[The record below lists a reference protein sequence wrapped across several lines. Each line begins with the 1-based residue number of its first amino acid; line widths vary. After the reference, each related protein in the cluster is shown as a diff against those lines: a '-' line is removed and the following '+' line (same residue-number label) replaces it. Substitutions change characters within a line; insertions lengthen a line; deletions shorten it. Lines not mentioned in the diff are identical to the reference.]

1 MSQPRAGS
9 EAPAAGAG
17 TPAVRPGRLRGRLRA
32 LIGWGSIAAG
42 SAASRALS
50 VLASVIVA
58 RELGPGGFGD
68 FSIFI
73 ALLTVFSMA
82 TRFVDITYVR
92 YASLARDPSRA
103 VLRATLLMK
112 LAITAVFAALAY
124 PLARALARF
133 LYDRD
138 DLTGPIVFA
147 IVAGLAVGL
156 VAFRA
161 STFLAERR
169 YVAYSL
175 VGSLFYV
182 ATIVALLP
190 TWIGGMELEATTV
203 YWIFLG
209 AALAVGLP
217 ALATLVA
224 SAWPLELDRSLMSNV
239 VRFATWLFAANL
251 VSVVLLRL
259 DVILLAAYVDK
270 VEVGFYGAAVRI
282 AMVIGL
288 LIGAM
293 SGFFLPR
300 VGETRSSRAALRAYL
315 HDARFFVLV
324 LGLGIVLTWL
334 AAPLLVRGLF
344 GSEFADATSL
354 VRIILLGT
362 LCMAISA
369 PLGQLLLGG
378 EVPRGVVFLN
388 LTRLGVILGLIL
400 LLAPRFGATGVAWAY
415 VGSELAAVVYVAVAA
430 VVIWRNTPEAETD

>member
-1 MSQPRAGS
+1 VSEQRAGS
-9 EAPAAGAG
+9 ETPAGGAG
-17 TPAVRPGRLRGRLRA
+17 TPAIVPGRLRGRLRA
-32 LIGWGSIAAG
+32 LIGWASIAAG
-42 SAASRALS
+42 TAGSRGLS

-68 FSIFI
+68 FSIFF
-73 ALLTVFSMA
+73 ALLIVFSMA
-82 TRFVDITYVR
+82 TRFVDVTYVR
-92 YASLARDPSRA
+92 YASVASASSRA
-103 VLRATLLMK
+103 ILRATLLMK
-112 LAITAVFAALAY
+112 LAITAVFVALAY
-124 PLARALARF
+124 PLARVLAQF

-138 DLTGPIVFA
+138 DLTGPIVLA

-190 TWIGGMELEATTV
+190 TWIGGVELHATTV

-224 SAWPLELDRSLMSNV
+224 SAWPLEPDWSVVSNV

-251 VSVVLLRL
+251 VTVVLLRL

-270 VEVGFYGAAVRI
+270 VEVGLYGAALRI
-282 AMVIGL
+282 VMVIGL

-300 VGETRSSRAALRAYL
+300 VGETRSSRAALRKYL
-315 HDARFFVLV
+315 RDARFFVVV
-324 LGLGIVLTWL
+324 LGFAIVATWL
-334 AAPLLVRGLF
+334 AAPLLMRGVF
-344 GSEFADATSL
+344 GSEFSDATSL

-362 LCMAISA
+362 LFMAISA

-378 EVPRGVVFLN
+378 EVPRGIVFLN
-388 LTRLGVILGLIL
+388 LTRLGAILGLIV

-430 VVIWRNTPEAETD
+430 VVIWRNTPEGS